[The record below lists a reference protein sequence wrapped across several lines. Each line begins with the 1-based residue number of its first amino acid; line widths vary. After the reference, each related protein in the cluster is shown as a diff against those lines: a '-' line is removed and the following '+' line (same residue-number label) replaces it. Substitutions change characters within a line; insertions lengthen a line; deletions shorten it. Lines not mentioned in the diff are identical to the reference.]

1 MSGLSNEKEHSAK
14 TDKSNKKKACNW
26 NENAVKLLLLFLI
39 KRKEEVNNLSTKRG
53 GSSNTKCANKWK
65 NIKKNY
71 KDDMDHNKQ
80 SGNDPIEVQ
89 FKEEVEE
96 ILDENRSSIT
106 PKVLDSSLNLDD
118 LNNDEEKVLF
128 NEITGRNKRK
138 NESDSIHEE
147 KPQKAPK
154 SEIQRVKN
162 LLEDLMYQ
170 RMEDQEYKREERK
183 RRKIER
189 KQREKQR
196 QREFS
201 LLITALHSSNN
212 IALPQTNHV
221 PFYQS
226 I

>member
-53 GSSNTKCANKWK
+53 GSSNT
-65 NIKKNY
+65 